1 MRALEHTRAP
11 PHHACARWSAR
22 AHTHAPSHTTTHAR
36 VGALTR
42 APLPS
47 TNHHACARW
56 STHAP
61 SHSST
66 HARVGALTRAPPPN
80 HHACACW
87 STHAPSHSSTHARDG
102 ALTRGPPPPQTTTH
116 VRVGA
121 HTPLPVPARMRAL
134 EHGRAGPSF
143 PLGGVDG
150 VCAWRRFPARPVG
163 GADLG
168 PAPGSGRVS
177 GARGARR
184 RRRRRA
190 QTMGK
195 NKAKRSKSKN
205 VFQVASKRNMKA
217 KNKAKPVT
225 SNLKKISII
234 NEEKIKSINKTLAA
248 IQEQL
253 THLSKG
259 ITTEGPQR
267 HLIPKHPKG
276 ELTGIE
282 DALRLMALL

>member
-1 MRALEHTRAP
+1 MWGQRVTLISCRAMIL
-11 PHHACARWSAR
+11 
-22 AHTHAPSHTTTHAR
+22 
-36 VGALTR
+36 
-42 APLPS
+42 
-47 TNHHACARW
+47 
-56 STHAP
+56 
-61 SHSST
+61 
-66 HARVGALTRAPPPN
+66 
-80 HHACACW
+80 
-87 STHAPSHSSTHARDG
+87 
-102 ALTRGPPPPQTTTH
+102 
-116 VRVGA
+116 
-121 HTPLPVPARMRAL
+121 
-134 EHGRAGPSF
+134 
-143 PLGGVDG
+143 
-150 VCAWRRFPARPVG
+150 
-163 GADLG
+163 
-168 PAPGSGRVS
+168 
-177 GARGARR
+177 
-184 RRRRRA
+184 
-190 QTMGK
+190 TMGK